1 MIRKWVLYPTIA
13 AFVIGLIY
21 VALTIFMEAGI
32 DVERADSAPA
42 ADRVEIVIVPTGSS
56 TVDVDGTLVDVASL
70 SKTVAALLE
79 EHRGKPVTFEIAAE
93 QSTDTMLV
101 VAIMEQL
108 QQGGAIDVTIG
119 GGQ

>member
-1 MIRKWVLYPTIA
+1 MIRRWVLYPTIA
-13 AFVIGLIY
+13 AFLIGLIY
-21 VALTIFMEAGI
+21 VALTFFMAAGVDI
-32 DVERADSAPA
+32 ERVDSPPDP
-42 ADRVEIVIVPTGSS
+42 DRVEFVIVPTGAN
-56 TVDVDGTLVDVASL
+56 TVDVDGTSVEIASL
-70 SKTVAALLE
+70 SDTVAALLE

-93 QSTDTMLV
+93 QNTDTMLV